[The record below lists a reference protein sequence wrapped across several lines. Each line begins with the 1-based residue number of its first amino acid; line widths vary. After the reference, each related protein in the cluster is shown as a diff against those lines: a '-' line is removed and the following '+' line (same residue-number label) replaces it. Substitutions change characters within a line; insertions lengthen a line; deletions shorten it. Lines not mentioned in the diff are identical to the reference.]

1 MANPPES
8 WKYHSGASRQR
19 TPRQPAQSAQPVR
32 RAPARRAAPRRSSL
46 EARYAPQAQK
56 RQVRR
61 PAPPQPAAQRP
72 VQRRANPARPARRKR
87 RASPLPWALAA
98 LVSCLILGFTYV
110 WSAREALPVGA
121 DASGAVSQS
130 EPAPAPS
137 VGECVFRSGGDEL
150 PQEVQDTLTEWF
162 VRCYD
167 ASARLEAPELDD
179 LYGPGAAAQE
189 ACLLDEASVDFIS
202 QVRAMQPV
210 DLTMTGFTIGLTVE
224 ETSWESDGGCT
235 VTLQEDDQIQFAF
248 LNGRTSSSCGIENT
262 FTFSADGKI
271 LAHEKTEDG
280 FNLVRDVY
288 SQQSSSGEAGIKST
302 LSQLMSAAKSDV
314 DKLASQRQEYLAN
327 PSGQISIQACNMAYD
342 RQAAVDYARQWVGLT
357 AMTRNPKWGIYDDY
371 GGNCNNF
378 TSQCLYAGGIPMD
391 IYGYDTQQWKWYSD
405 VPNSYS
411 EARGRSSSWSG
422 VDEFYTYVNENSG
435 YGLAAEADGNLY
447 TAQPGDVLQY
457 GADGEWKHSVLVTE
471 VVNDANGQP
480 VEFLIASNTTDRI
493 DWPMS
498 AYAYADVRLIHV
510 LGYNN

>member
-1 MANPPES
+1 MAQRPES

-19 TPRQPAQSAQPVR
+19 TANPAASPSRGSDNR
-32 RAPARRAAPRRSSL
+32 RTAPRRSSL
-46 EARYAPQAQK
+46 ESRYAPRPQK

-61 PAPPQPAAQRP
+61 PAPQQTA
-72 VQRRANPARPARRKR
+72 PARPAGGRKR
-87 RASPLPWALAA
+87 RPTLLPWAVAA
-98 LVSCLILGFTYV
+98 LLSCFVLTFTYF
-110 WSAREALPVGA
+110 WANRQALPAGTDV
-121 DASGAVSQS
+121 SGMLTET
-130 EPAPAPS
+130 EPAPAQTIGS
-137 VGECVFRSGGDEL
+137 CVFRSGEDAL
-150 PQEVQDTLTEWF
+150 PQAVQTTLNEWF
-162 VRCYD
+162 VRCYN
-167 ASARLEAPELDD
+167 ASARLEAPDLDD
-179 LYGPGAAAQE
+179 LYGQSAAAQE
-189 ACLLDEASVDFIS
+189 ACLLDETSVDFIS

-210 DLTMTGFTIGLTVE
+210 DLTMTDFTIGLTVE
-224 ETSWESDGGCT
+224 DCTWEGDGCT
-235 VTLQEDDQIQFAF
+235 VTLQEDDQIQFSF

-271 LAHEKTEDG
+271 LSHEKTEDG

-288 SQQSSSGEAGIKST
+288 SRQSSSGETAVKST
-302 LSQLMSAAKSDV
+302 LSELLTAAQSDV
-314 DKLASQRQEYLAN
+314 DKLAEQRQAYLAD
-327 PSGQISIQACNMAYD
+327 PDAQSSGLSFDTAYD

-357 AMTRNPKWGIYDDY
+357 AMTRNPQWGVYDDY

-391 IYGYDTQQWKWYSD
+391 IYGYDNQQWKWYSD
-405 VPNSYS
+405 VPNTYS

-435 YGLAAEADGNLY
+435 YGLVAQADANLY

-471 VVNDANGQP
+471 VIQDENGQP
-480 VEFLIASNTTDRI
+480 VDFLIASNTTDRI

-498 AYAYADVRLIHV
+498 AYAYADVRLIHI

>member
-1 MANPPES
+1 MANPPEG
-8 WKYHSGASRQR
+8 WKYHSGAGRRQA
-19 TPRQPAQSAQPVR
+19 PEQPGRPVR
-32 RAPARRAAPRRSSL
+32 RAPAKRAAPRRSSL

-61 PAPPQPAAQRP
+61 PQQQPTRRAPSGQPAP
-72 VQRRANPARPARRKR
+72 RRAAPARRRR
-87 RASPLPWALAA
+87 RASLLPWGLAA
-98 LVSCLILGFTYV
+98 LISCLILGFTFV
-110 WSAREALPVGA
+110 WSTQHALPAGA
-121 DASGAVSQS
+121 DASGALNEG
-130 EPAPAPS
+130 EPAPA
-137 VGECVFRSGGDEL
+137 VQDLGECVFRCGGDAL

-162 VRCYD
+162 VRCYN
-167 ASARLEAPELDD
+167 ASARLEAPQLDD
-179 LYGPGAAAQE
+179 LYGQSADARE

-224 ETSWESDGGCT
+224 DCSWEGENIT

-248 LNGRTSSSCGIENT
+248 LDDRTSSSCGIENT
-262 FTFSADGKI
+262 FTFSSDGKI

-288 SQQSSSGEAGIKST
+288 SQQSSGGESGVQST
-302 LSQLMSAAKSDV
+302 LSQLTAAAKADV
-314 DKLASQRQEYLAN
+314 DKLSGQRQQYLADPN
-327 PSGQISIQACNMAYD
+327 GQNSGLSCDMAYD

-357 AMTRNPKWGIYDDY
+357 AMTRNPQWGIYDDY

-405 VPNSYS
+405 VPNSYA

-422 VDEFYTYVNENSG
+422 VDEFYTYVNENNG
-435 YGLAAEADGNLY
+435 YGLVAKADANLY

-471 VVNDANGQP
+471 VIGDTSGQP
-480 VEFLIASNTTDRI
+480 VDFLIASNTTDRI

-510 LGYNN
+510 LGYNS

>member
-1 MANPPES
+1 MANPPEG
-8 WKYHSGASRQR
+8 WKYHSGAGRQR
-19 TPRQPAQSAQPVR
+19 TPRQPPQSAQLVR

-61 PAPPQPAAQRP
+61 PQQQPAPRTAANP
-72 VQRRANPARPARRKR
+72 PAPRRAAPARRR
-87 RASPLPWALAA
+87 RRGSLLPWGLAA
-98 LVSCLILGFTYV
+98 LISCLILSFTFV
-110 WSAREALPVGA
+110 WSTRQALPAGA
-121 DASGAVSQS
+121 DTSGALTEG
-130 EPAPAPS
+130 EPAPA
-137 VGECVFRSGGDEL
+137 VQNLGECVFRSGGDAL

-162 VRCYD
+162 VRCYN
-167 ASARLEAPELDD
+167 ASARLEAPQLDD
-179 LYGPGAAAQE
+179 LYGQSAAARE

-224 ETSWESDGGCT
+224 DCSWEGENLT
-235 VTLQEDDQIQFAF
+235 VTLQEDDQIQFSF

-288 SQQSSSGEAGIKST
+288 SRQSSGGESAIQST
-302 LSQLMSAAKSDV
+302 LSQLTAAAKADV
-314 DKLASQRQEYLAN
+314 DKLSSQRQQYLAD
-327 PSGQISIQACNMAYD
+327 PSGQSSGTACDMAYD

-405 VPNSYS
+405 VPNSYA

-422 VDEFYTYVNENSG
+422 VDEFYTYVNENNG
-435 YGLAAEADGNLY
+435 YGLVAEADANLY
-447 TAQPGDVLQY
+447 TAEPGDVLQY

-471 VVNDANGQP
+471 VVKDDSGQP
-480 VEFLIASNTTDRI
+480 VDFLIASNTTDRI

>member
-1 MANPPES
+1 MANSPES
-8 WKYHSGASRQR
+8 WKYHSGAGRQR

-32 RAPARRAAPRRSSL
+32 RAPAKRTAPRRSSL
-46 EARYAPQAQK
+46 EARYAPQTQN

-61 PAPPQPAAQRP
+61 PAPRQPAQRP
-72 VQRRANPARPARRKR
+72 PQAPRPGRRRR
-87 RASPLPWALAA
+87 SSLLPWALAA
-98 LVSCLILGFTYV
+98 LVSCLILGFTYF
-110 WSAREALPVGA
+110 WSARTALPAGA
-121 DASGAVSQS
+121 DASGAASQA
-130 EPAPAPS
+130 EPAPASS

-150 PQEVQDTLTEWF
+150 PQAVQDTLTEWF
-162 VRCYD
+162 VRCYN
-167 ASARLEAPELDD
+167 ASARLEAPKLDD

-224 ETSWESDGGCT
+224 ETSWEDETIT
-235 VTLQEDDQIQFAF
+235 VSLQEDDQIQFAF

-288 SQQSSSGEAGIKST
+288 SRQSSSGEAGIKIT
-302 LSQLMSAAKSDV
+302 LSQLVSAAKADV
-314 DKLASQRQEYLAN
+314 DKLASQRQQYLAD
-327 PSGQISIQACNMAYD
+327 PEGQSNLQPCDMAYD

-357 AMTRNPKWGIYDDY
+357 AMTRNPQWGIYDDY

-435 YGLAAEADGNLY
+435 YGLVAEADGNLY
-447 TAQPGDVLQY
+447 AAQPGDVLQY

-471 VVNDANGQP
+471 VVNDASGQP

>member
-1 MANPPES
+1 MANSPES
-8 WKYHSGASRQR
+8 WKYHSGAGRQR
-19 TPRQPAQSAQPVR
+19 TPRQTVQSAQPVR
-32 RAPARRAAPRRSSL
+32 RTPAKRTAPRRSSL
-46 EARYAPQAQK
+46 ETRYAPQAQK

-61 PAPPQPAAQRP
+61 PATRQPTPRP
-72 VQRRANPARPARRKR
+72 VQQRANPPRPVRRR
-87 RASPLPWALAA
+87 RRSSLLPWALAA
-98 LVSCLILGFTYV
+98 LVSCLILGFTWV
-110 WSAREALPVGA
+110 WSVGQTIPAGA
-121 DASGAVSQS
+121 DASTPASQA

-150 PQEVQDTLTEWF
+150 PREVQDTLTEWF

-167 ASARLEAPELDD
+167 AAARLEAPELDD

-202 QVRAMQPV
+202 RVRAMQPV

-224 ETSWESDGGCT
+224 ETSWEGETIT
-235 VTLQEDDQIQFAF
+235 VSLQEDDQIQFAF

-288 SQQSSSGEAGIKST
+288 SRQSSGGESTIQST
-302 LSQLMSAAKSDV
+302 LSQMMSAAKADV
-314 DKLASQRQEYLAN
+314 DKLASQRQQYLAD
-327 PSGQISIQACNMAYD
+327 PSGQSSLQTCDMDYD
-342 RQAAVDYARQWVGLT
+342 RQAAVAYARQWVGLT

-435 YGLAAEADGNLY
+435 YGLVAEADGNLY